1 MRIGRIMVALAAL
14 PLAAGCTAVV
24 GGAARPA
31 PGLTPRP
38 LIGQAVSRALLDD
51 GELAKLLGQ
60 YFKSAPDR
68 RPRRDRRQ
76 RRPSDDGQGQ
86 QSDLSGQGRK

>member
-60 YFKSAPDR
+60 YFKSAPDS
-68 RPRRDRRQ
+68 RPAGTAVNVAHRMMDKV
-76 RRPSDDGQGQ
+76 S
-86 QSDLSGQGRK
+86 SLT